1 MFHKKTTLTALLLV
15 MVAFTAACRPS
26 TPATDAPVAADANA
40 EAAAAAE
47 TSAPDASPAV
57 AEAPVAEAAVPKPTL
72 PPEACTLEGGRE
84 FFQQFV
90 ESADVRRAYSRLDL
104 KAGIAADVAAAH
116 PQFDGFRIGLV
127 DNRWVLADPAVA
139 AGDAPRVELKRSLQ
153 GNTYTVDYTRA
164 RFSNNDETVEPYGE
178 TARYTFEF
186 VDGCWALASQTP
198 AP

>member
-15 MVAFTAACRPS
+15 MAAFTAACKPS
-26 TPATDAPVAADANA
+26 TPAADAPVSADAK
-40 EAAAAAE
+40 AE
-47 TSAPDASPAV
+47 TGTASAASEQDASSAV
-57 AEAPVAEAAVPKPTL
+57 SEAPVPKPAL

-90 ESADVRRAYSRLDL
+90 ESADVRRAYSRIDL
-104 KAGIAADVAAAH
+104 KAGIAADAAAAH

-127 DNRWVLADPAVA
+127 DNRWVLADPANA
-139 AGDAPRVELKRSLQ
+139 AGDAPRVELKRALQ
-153 GNTYTVDYTRA
+153 GNTYIVDYTRA

>member
-1 MFHKKTTLTALLLV
+1 MLHKAAVMSLLLV
-15 MVAFTAACRPS
+15 MAALSPGCKPS
-26 TPATDAPVAADANA
+26 DAPMAV
-40 EAAAAAE
+40 EVKAE
-47 TSAPDASPAV
+47 TASPV
-57 AEAPVAEAAVPKPTL
+57 AEAPVPAASPALAEAPLPKPAL

-127 DNRWVLADPAVA
+127 DNRWVLVDPAIEAV
-139 AGDAPRVELKRSLQ
+139 DAPRVELKRSLQ

-164 RFSNNDETVEPYGE
+164 RFSNNDETVETDGE

-186 VDGCWALASQTP
+186 VDGCWALVSQTP